1 MEEFR
6 QRFIYLCHYPGI
18 TWNEVY
24 QILKSDPQLKNI
36 NLYHPRHLSPI
47 SLSANAHPSSS
58 FLYENSHDYLHDQI
72 RQYSS
77 NGIEVVTYFDKHY
90 PNMLKEIYQPPW
102 CLFLKGNK
110 ALLEEGKKLAIV
122 GSRQAT
128 PYGQNVLQQ
137 ILPTLLNNHIV
148 IVSGL
153 ARGIDA
159 LAHQT
164 TIDYGG
170 KTIAVIAGGHYHIY
184 PEENRKLA
192 FKIASEHLIISEYP
206 PETRPSKWQFPAR
219 NRIISGLCEGTL
231 IIEAKRKS
239 GSLITANYA
248 VQEGREVFAVPGSI
262 FSPYSAGTNELIQQ
276 GAKLIMTGE
285 DILEE
290 LRG

>member
-6 QRFIYLCHYPGI
+6 RRLIYLCHIPGI

-24 QILKSDPQLKNI
+24 QILKRDPQLLDI
-36 NLYHPRHLSPI
+36 SHFYPRRFSRF
-47 SLSANAHPSSS
+47 SSTNTQSSS
-58 FLYENSHDYLHDQI
+58 SYLYEFSQNYLHDQI
-72 RQYSS
+72 RKYPS
-77 NGIEVVTYFDKHY
+77 NGIEVLTYFDEQY
-90 PNMLKEIYQPPW
+90 PYMLKEIYQPPW
-102 CLFLKGNK
+102 CLFLKGNT
-110 ALLEEGKKLAIV
+110 ALLGEKKKLAIV

-128 PYGQNVLQQ
+128 PYGQNVLQH
-137 ILPTLLNNHIV
+137 ILPPLLKKKIV

-153 ARGIDA
+153 AKGIDA
-159 LAHQT
+159 FAHQT

-170 KTIAVIAGGHYHIY
+170 KTIAVIAGGFYHLY

-192 FKIASEHLIISEYP
+192 YRMASEHLIISEYP
-206 PETRPSKWQFPAR
+206 PETRPTKWQFPAR

-248 VQEGREVFAVPGSI
+248 VQEGREVFAIPGNI
-262 FSPYSAGTNELIQQ
+262 LSPFSAGTNDLIQQ
-276 GAKLIMTGE
+276 GAKLIMSGE
-285 DILEE
+285 DILAE